1 MRAFTDKNH
10 ALGQPGA
17 LLESTLRRESASGG
31 RWQDQVEA
39 ASRGNLGDDETTT
52 QSKINLKG
60 SHIMKRNFSFMPKT
74 EADATAEIRLIGAET
89 DQIENRA
96 KDARRELT
104 DEETERLDFLYDRA
118 DAIMAEFPETRS
130 NGRQT
135 SPNAAY
141 GTAARVGRS
150 AGDGFKNL
158 GEMAQAVASSS
169 REGRTTDHRL
179 MNAVTTYSGEGV
191 GADGGFA
198 VGTDFL
204 PEIKRKV
211 EGEDSLLAMTDQV
224 AVSGNSVTFPK
235 DETTPWQTSG
245 GILAYWS
252 AEAATMTQSKL
263 ALGDETLRLNK
274 LTCLVPVTN
283 ELLED
288 APMLDAHLRRVAGDK
303 FVSKINSGIISGT
316 GAGELLG
323 ILNADCLVSVEA
335 ESGQSADSLL
345 YANLVSMYSRMYGPC
360 RKNAVWLI
368 NQDLEPQ
375 LFQMAFPNSGSSAVF
390 PAYLPAGGASAA
402 PFGTLFGRPV
412 IPMQACKTLGDKGDI
427 ILGDFSQYFTAVKAA
442 GLRSDVSIHLWF
454 DAGITAFR
462 FTMRLAGQ
470 PWWASSITP
479 ENSTATLGCFITL
492 DARA

>member
-1 MRAFTDKNH
+1 
-10 ALGQPGA
+10 
-17 LLESTLRRESASGG
+17 
-31 RWQDQVEA
+31 
-39 ASRGNLGDDETTT
+39 
-52 QSKINLKG
+52 
-60 SHIMKRNFSFMPKT
+60 MKRNELMPSNET
-74 EADATAEIRLIGAET
+74 EARAELRMIVAET
-89 DQIENRA
+89 NDL
-96 KDARRELT
+96 DARCQNGRRDLS
-104 DEETERLDFLYDRA
+104 DEENARYSFLMARA
-118 DAIMAEFPETRS
+118 DEIMAEFPETRS

-135 SPNAAY
+135 SPNPAY

-158 GEMAQAVASSS
+158 GEMAQAVAYGS
-169 REGRTTDHRL
+169 REGNTPDQRL
-179 MNAVTTYSGEGV
+179 MNAATTYSSEGI

-198 VGTDFL
+198 VGTDFI
-204 PEIKRKV
+204 PEIKKKV
-211 EGEDSLLAMTDQV
+211 EGEDSLLAMTDSV

-245 GILAYWS
+245 GVLAYWT
-252 AEAATMTQSKL
+252 AEATTMNQSKL

-274 LTCLVPVTN
+274 LTILVPVTN

-303 FVSKINSGIISGT
+303 IVSKVNTSIISGT
-316 GAGELLG
+316 GAGQLLG
-323 ILNADCLVSVEA
+323 ILNADCLVSVEK

-345 YANLVSMYSRMYGPC
+345 YENLVAMYSRMYGPC

-375 LFQMAFPNSGSSAVF
+375 LFSMAFPNSGSSAVF

-427 ILGDFSQYFTAVKAA
+427 IFADMKQYFTAVKAA

-454 DAGITAFR
+454 DQGLTAFR

-479 ENSTATLGCFITL
+479 ENSTATLGCFVTL